1 MRKWAALSSAIVA
14 VFLFFTL
21 LDFKKDPQNSFIET
35 LNDESFVDPESE
47 AIQSDPS
54 GENANDPVDPSQSH
68 DGNMATIP
76 DTGNTQSEIE
86 IAPSLNDLAASEE
99 LDLEVFESV
108 DTETAYKLINIA
120 SSLADYFHYEAAIAW
135 ANDAVRLD
143 PGLPEAHLMSG
154 YLNFKLLNTEK
165 AIADFEK
172 TIELDPRN
180 FDAHMYLGRIYN
192 GNDNPTLGM
201 EYLTRAI
208 EFGNNPREI
217 SLGFAYRAFS
227 HALIDQYD
235 QAIEDLEDALNLDP
249 DNGWAIFFQ
258 GIILEE
264 IEAKEE
270 ALDLEGVSGESI
282 GIAK

>member
-1 MRKWAALSSAIVA
+1 
-14 VFLFFTL
+14 
-21 LDFKKDPQNSFIET
+21 
-35 LNDESFVDPESE
+35 
-47 AIQSDPS
+47 
-54 GENANDPVDPSQSH
+54 
-68 DGNMATIP
+68 
-76 DTGNTQSEIE
+76 
-86 IAPSLNDLAASEE
+86 
-99 LDLEVFESV
+99 
-108 DTETAYKLINIA
+108 
-120 SSLADYFHYEAAIAW
+120 
-135 ANDAVRLD
+135 
-143 PGLPEAHLMSG
+143 
-154 YLNFKLLNTEK
+154 
-165 AIADFEK
+165 
-172 TIELDPRN
+172 
-180 FDAHMYLGRIYN
+180 
-192 GNDNPTLGM
+192 M

-208 EFGNNPREI
+208 EIGNNPREI